1 MSARAHKPS
10 WFDVQPRAID
20 GKEPPSDLDAEQRVK
35 TAMLIVPGFIDRV
48 CPPLE
53 PEHFYSEANRRIVES
68 ILAVRARDGEVDT
81 IRVVEHLSEIERL
94 HQVGGAKALATPA
107 KFTDVEQRE
116 AVSAARAVW
125 SLHHRRTIA
134 LHLQQATAALYLG
147 GVEMRELLDGIEQR
161 TYELCRSASRAAE
174 AQHVSEGLSQVVAS
188 INGGVNPIMIPSGL
202 KTFDDAIDEMRTG
215 EFSIVGAGTG
225 IGKTSFALGV
235 LVAAAKR
242 GFGGLYVSTEMKH
255 SQLSQRMLAA
265 ESGQSVRILRRPK
278 SIDERVKTRFIAAA
292 DRLRNLPIHIDAE
305 PFVPGKSI
313 ASIRAQARRIATALE
328 RRGAPLRLIVVDY
341 LQDLQLVG
349 GDRNS
354 SEWQRLRDAATSLNA
369 LAIELDV
376 HIMALS
382 QLTVSDKAAKDYE
395 PQLSDLAGSKAIA
408 RPASVV
414 TIIVRDPNDVVE
426 KNDPRTIAKLLI
438 RKMRNGGQSTRT
450 VIFDGPL
457 CRFADSDQEMGR
469 DDSY

>member
-1 MSARAHKPS
+1 
-10 WFDVQPRAID
+10 
-20 GKEPPSDLDAEQRVK
+20 
-35 TAMLIVPGFIDRV
+35 
-48 CPPLE
+48 
-53 PEHFYSEANRRIVES
+53 
-68 ILAVRARDGEVDT
+68 
-81 IRVVEHLSEIERL
+81 
-94 HQVGGAKALATPA
+94 
-107 KFTDVEQRE
+107 
-116 AVSAARAVW
+116 
-125 SLHHRRTIA
+125 
-134 LHLQQATAALYLG
+134 
-147 GVEMRELLDGIEQR
+147 MRELLDGIEQR

-278 SIDERVKTRFIAAA
+278 SIGDAAKTRFVAAA

-395 PQLSDLAGSKAIA
+395 PQLGDLAGSKAIA

-438 RKMRNGGQSTRT
+438 RKMRNGGQGKRS
-450 VIFDGPL
+450 VLFDGPL
-457 CRFADSDQEMGR
+457 CRFSDGDFEHSEDQQ
-469 DDSY
+469 